1 MLHLQLDVALMNG
14 ARQEHYMFDPGF
26 SWPLSSSVK
35 SVSGSVSVYRA
46 PVVMEILEKSQSAKF
61 VLTWKRPEK

>member
-1 MLHLQLDVALMNG
+1 MLHLQLDGVLMNG

-35 SVSGSVSVYRA
+35 SVRRKVSVCRV
-46 PVVMEILEKSQSAKF
+46 PVVMETLEKLQSGKCF
-61 VLTWKRPEK
+61 SGLE